1 MPPSAETVLEVITPR
16 TNLAA
21 LTAAEHFL
29 AGIALGAPLSLEI
42 AADAQSRHFY
52 VRAAPAEAA
61 QLAAQLG
68 AAYPQAEFRPLR
80 DGLDPAVCRPGEQV
94 RLRVLELRAPAYL
107 PLRSYQ
113 DDEIEATNAPQAD
126 PILGILAALGDLP
139 IGLRSL
145 SQLVL
150 RPAPDDWSR
159 PYQRLGLLPP
169 PAHDRATEDSGRLGL
184 LVLLALLLAGM
195 AGLRLYQ
202 WYLGGLW
209 LQCGLLG
216 GGIVLGLAVLILGA
230 RWLTS
235 RPLADPTLVREK
247 VRRSAYRAE
256 LRLVV
261 FGPDG
266 VDSRWLSERLA
277 ALVAAYR
284 PFHLAAGNGFV
295 ARSPRRVPN
304 TLGLEPALVPRRRQA
319 VLSVRE
325 LAGLWHLPHTTADT
339 PLLERTR
346 ARRWLPMPSAV
357 AEGCRIGRSTHQ
369 GRTVPVALPKEL
381 LRRHLLLVARTR
393 RGKSS
398 LLLRLAA
405 HAMAQGDGLLLV
417 DPHHDLAQAALG
429 LVPPD
434 RRDALIYL
442 DVGRADRPFGLNLL
456 DAGLGWDRDRA
467 VANTLT
473 IFQREWDG
481 FWGPRMEDAFRFALA
496 SLVDANHALCSAD
509 PERGRDRQYTLLH
522 VPTILSE
529 PRFRAQVLER
539 VADPAIHGWWR
550 EYFAPLDRRFQLEI
564 INPVLSKVHRFQ
576 GSKAASAVV
585 GQPRSTIAPRDW
597 LERRALVLVSTGRST
612 VGEGTAALIGATL
625 VNLVALTVANQAAAP
640 ADRRS
645 PISILVD
652 EFHTLPGADYE
663 LILSELAKYGANLV
677 LATQSLARLAT
688 LDVEG
693 RRALRATVFA
703 NLDGLFAFNCSA
715 EDAEY
720 LAPELGGQVEP
731 QDLLELGEHQC
742 YVRMSHR
749 RERLPTFWV
758 ALDPPPV
765 PDPRLAAELAET
777 HAAAGQRV
785 EPRAPVAPPALD
797 SPSPDS
803 PISPCHALA
812 PTAAYP
818 STRVAEVKAPPD
830 TAAPSSTEAA
840 PAQRA
845 AGASEA
851 SVLGGDEQHSS
862 SSATGS
868 ASPTSSASAPPVSSR
883 SASAR
888 AVLVL
893 HLWVSFDDNTSD
905 PTRRGA
911 RLSARWRCGQSRGHD
926 RDVKRAGQGA
936 TMPPG
941 ERISIPGLPIA
952 VSTRPVTH
960 TCRLRYVWSG
970 GFGKL
975 GRSRPQITTVNRV
988 GSGYDLP
995 MSRKVGCPSPASA
1008 KWLATTGPRIVTRC
1022 PTYCAAFSQSTAFG
1036 QGLAEPSSPHP
1047 ASAPLARASS
1057 ATDGRR
1063 I

>member
-1 MPPSAETVLEVITPR
+1 MPPSAESVLEVITPR
-16 TNLAA
+16 TNQAA

-29 AGIALGAPLSLEI
+29 ASIALGAPLSLEI
-42 AADAQSRHFY
+42 AADARSRHFY
-52 VRAAPAEAA
+52 VRAAAAEAA

-68 AAYPQAEFRPLR
+68 SAYPQAEFRPLR
-80 DGLDPAVCRPGEQV
+80 DELDPAVCRPSEQV

-107 PLRSYQ
+107 PLRTYQ
-113 DDEIEATNAPQAD
+113 DDEIEAANAPQAD
-126 PILGILAALGDLP
+126 PILGILAAFGDLP
-139 IGLRSL
+139 IGWRSL

-150 RPAPDDWSR
+150 RPVPDDWSR
-159 PYQRLGLLPP
+159 PFQRLGLLPP
-169 PAHDRATEDSGRLGL
+169 LAHEQASEDSGRVG
-184 LVLLALLLAGM
+184 LLALLAVLLIGV
-195 AGLRLYQ
+195 AGLRAYQ
-202 WYLGGLW
+202 WYLAGLW
-209 LQCGLLG
+209 LQCDLLAG
-216 GGIVLGLAVLILGA
+216 GVLIGLAALILGA
-230 RWLTS
+230 RWLTT

-261 FGPDG
+261 FGPDD
-266 VDSRWLSERLA
+266 VDARWLDERLA

-295 ARSPRRVPN
+295 ARSPRRVPT

-357 AEGCRIGRSTHQ
+357 ADGCRIGRSTHQ
-369 GRTVPVALPKEL
+369 GRTMPVALPREL

-405 HAMAQGDGLLLV
+405 HAMAQGDALLLV
-417 DPHHDLAQAALG
+417 DPHHDLAEAALG
-429 LVPPD
+429 VVPPD

-442 DVGRADRPFGLNLL
+442 DVARTDRPFGLNLL
-456 DAGLGWDRDRA
+456 DVGLGWDRDRA

-496 SLVDANHALCSAD
+496 SLIDANHALCAAD
-509 PERGRDRQYTLLH
+509 PEGGRDRQYTLLH
-522 VPTILSE
+522 VPTILSD

-539 VADPAIHGWWR
+539 VADPAIHQWWR

-576 GSKAASAVV
+576 GSRAASAIV
-585 GQPRSTIAPRDW
+585 GQPRSTIASRDW
-597 LERRALVLVSTGRST
+597 LARRAVVLVSTGRGT

-625 VNLVALTVANQAAAP
+625 LNLVALTVANQAAVP

-742 YVRMSHR
+742 YVRMSHG

-758 ALDPPPV
+758 ALDPPPI
-765 PDPRLAAELAET
+765 PDPSLAAELAET
-777 HAAAGQRV
+777 HVAAGQRV
-785 EPRAPVAPPALD
+785 EPMGPFAAPAPGA
-797 SPSPDS
+797 PSPHS
-803 PISPCHALA
+803 PVSPGHALA
-812 PTAAYP
+812 EQ
-818 STRVAEVKAPPD
+818 AEQA
-830 TAAPSSTEAA
+830 S
-840 PAQRA
+840 
-845 AGASEA
+845 GASVVPGEGPY
-851 SVLGGDEQHSS
+851 STD
-862 SSATGS
+862 SATGD
-868 ASPTSSASAPPVSSR
+868 ASSTTSTPASAASSR
-883 SASAR
+883 R
-888 AVLVL
+888 RQR
-893 HLWVSFDDNTSD
+893 
-905 PTRRGA
+905 TRR
-911 RLSARWRCGQSRGHD
+911 SRAPPL
-926 RDVKRAGQGA
+926 RQGA

-941 ERISIPGLPIA
+941 ERISTPGLPIA

-960 TCRLRYVWSG
+960 TWRLRYAWSG

-975 GRSRPQITTVNRV
+975 GRSRPQITTVKRV

-1008 KWLATTGPRIVTRC
+1008 KWLATTGPRMVTRC

-1036 QGLAEPSSPHP
+1036 HGLAEPSSPHP
-1047 ASAPLARASS
+1047 ASAPLASASS
-1057 ATDGRR
+1057 ATEGRR
-1063 I
+1063 IWSRMVRPAGPYSARPTRRAHAYAPRRRALGQPRPRISALKASVSARSTRPCASATTSSSSVRSSA